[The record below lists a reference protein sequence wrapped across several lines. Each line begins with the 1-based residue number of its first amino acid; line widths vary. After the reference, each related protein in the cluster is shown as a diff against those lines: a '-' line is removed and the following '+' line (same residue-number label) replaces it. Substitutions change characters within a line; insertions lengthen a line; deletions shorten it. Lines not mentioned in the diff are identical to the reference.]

1 MNDIKY
7 MKAALKISKRG
18 IGFTEPNPLVGAV
31 VVKDNKILATG
42 YHWQYGSPHAEQV
55 ALKEITEP
63 GTTLYVTLEPCIHF
77 GKTPPCTELILQKK
91 VKRVVIAL
99 QDPNPN
105 ISGKGIQR
113 LRDNGVQVETG
124 MLQGI
129 ANKINRHY
137 LTYMTEKR
145 PYVALKAGVSIDC
158 KLTDKYRKSQWVT
171 GEYLRQFSHSFRGEF
186 SAIMAGVQTIIDDNP
201 LLTVRESAWDPKK
214 LIRVVLD
221 SQNRLDRKLN
231 IFYDQG
237 RFPLFLFSS
246 NKATN
251 QETKVQNHFFVN
263 PGESGKGLDLKE
275 VLETLHRQG
284 VASVMVEGG
293 GGLFD
298 SFLKTEFYDEIV
310 FSVADKIIGGQSSV
324 QFFDSGASISEPIL
338 LKNREII
345 PLQSGYIVRGFRR

>member
-1 MNDIKY
+1 
-7 MKAALKISKRG
+7 MKAALKMSKKG

-31 VVKDNKILATG
+31 VVKNDKIISTG
-42 YHWQYGSPHAEQV
+42 YHWQYGAPHAEQV
-55 ALKEITEP
+55 ALKGITET

-77 GKTPPCTELILQKK
+77 GKTPPCTELILEKK

-99 QDPNPN
+99 KDPNPK
-105 ISGKGIQR
+105 ICGKGIQQ
-113 LRDNGVQVETG
+113 LKDNGVQVDVG
-124 MLQGI
+124 MLQSI
-129 ANKINRHY
+129 AHKINRHY
-137 LTYMTEKR
+137 MTYMTEKR

-221 SQNRLDRKLN
+221 SQNRLDKKLN
-231 IFYDQG
+231 IFYDQN

-246 NKATN
+246 NKAKN
-251 QETKVQNHFFVN
+251 RETKVENHFFVN
-263 PGESGKGLDLKE
+263 PSASGLGLDLKE
-275 VLETLHRQG
+275 VLETLHQRG
-284 VASVMVEGG
+284 VASLMVEGG

-298 SFLKTEFYDEIV
+298 TFLQTGLYDEVV
-310 FSVADKIIGGQSSV
+310 FSVADKIIGGQESV
-324 QFFDSGASISEPIL
+324 QFFKSGMPISQPVL
-338 LKNREII
+338 LENREII
-345 PLQSGYIVRGFRR
+345 PLQTGYIIRGFRKK